1 MLFAWWHSHL
11 NEVVWPLFRARA
23 TGRPAQST
31 IRAKS
36 AAVIDGPA
44 KAEEPCD
51 ALHEMRRLAPGTF
64 MVLPPTASCRARS
77 PTVATKNR
85 SLSITRSLYHSLL
98 LTRIRNAA
106 GKVDFT
112 NLTIF
117 PVP

>member
-11 NEVVWPLFRARA
+11 NEVFWPLFRARA

-51 ALHEMRRLAPGTF
+51 ASDEMRRLAPGTF
-64 MVLPPTASCRARS
+64 MILPPTASCRARS
-77 PTVATKNR
+77 PTIARKEPQFIYN
-85 SLSITRSLYHSLL
+85 SLVISH
-98 LTRIRNAA
+98 LTTYEDPEGSR
-106 GKVDFT
+106 KVDFT
-112 NLTIF
+112 DVTIF